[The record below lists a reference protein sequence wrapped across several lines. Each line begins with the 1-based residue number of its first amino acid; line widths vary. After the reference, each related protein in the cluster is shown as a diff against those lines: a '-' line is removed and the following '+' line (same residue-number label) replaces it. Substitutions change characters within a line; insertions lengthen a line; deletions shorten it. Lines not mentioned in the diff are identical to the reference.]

1 MTVAGGTGR
10 EWTFLTNHGHVLICL
25 HRNPQARIRDIADE
39 VGITERA
46 VGTILVDLER
56 GGYLTKHKVGR
67 RNQYR
72 VHPELA
78 FRHPSE
84 AMRPIGE
91 LLHIFDGRQSLGEPG
106 ESEGMDVP

>member
-1 MTVAGGTGR
+1 MARDTGR

-46 VGTILVDLER
+46 VGAILVDLER
-56 GGYLTKHKVGR
+56 GGYVTKEKVGR
-67 RNQYR
+67 RNEYR

-91 LLHIFDGRQSLGEPG
+91 LLRIFDGQHMPG
-106 ESEGMDVP
+106 DPGQSEGRDVP